1 MPLQLIK
8 KLAAKLLG
16 RSTTVQTPERPGK
29 PARPT
34 HPGGRSAPAS
44 PRKPAASPRD
54 RPISPPTGRPGAR
67 TPRPDRPPSPERTA
81 APGAVGH
88 APHRDSSGSQ
98 RPVRS
103 DRPTHSDRSPRPERH
118 SPGGR
123 PPPPRSGRSDPSS
136 VRPGGAVQEAE
147 TTRRRE
153 AHAVWSLDQYVVP
166 VVEDKKRFQDFDL
179 PAEILHAVAD
189 LKFQY
194 CTPIQAISLEY
205 ALAGKNVAGKAQTGT
220 GKTAAFLVA
229 LLTRYMRTPDARNSA
244 PGRPRA
250 LVIAPTREL
259 VIQIC
264 QDADAL
270 GKYCGLRYLAIYGGM
285 DYDRQRTELQ
295 AGPVDLL
302 VATPG
307 RLLDFVSGK
316 VVDLSGVDT
325 LVIDE
330 ADRMLDMGFIPDVKR
345 IIFRLPP
352 KERRCTMLYSATL
365 NDDVM
370 RLASQWMTEPVRVE
384 IESDSMTID
393 TISQVVYIVRASEK
407 FTVLYNVL
415 KTHADQRVLV
425 FCNRRS
431 STERVAES
439 LNRLGIPCEMLSG
452 DVQQNRRLRVL
463 EDFKSGKIRVV
474 VATDV
479 AGRGLHVDDIG
490 FVVNFDFPYEADDY
504 VHRIGRTGRA
514 GHTGTAISFADE
526 DESFIIPEIEKF
538 IGEPLKCTMPDEA
551 LLLPIPDIR
560 SQHRPPRQEPH
571 HRTEP
576 VSHPVQ
582 PEQPHHRAEP
592 VSHPVQPKMEQPHP
606 AEKQPPAVAEEPSR
620 HPVAPAH
627 TPPPPVKR
635 PHPTPPRHEAPR
647 TPVAVVASKRPV
659 TEEWSPG
666 Q

>member
-1 MPLQLIK
+1 
-8 KLAAKLLG
+8 
-16 RSTTVQTPERPGK
+16 
-29 PARPT
+29 
-34 HPGGRSAPAS
+34 
-44 PRKPAASPRD
+44 
-54 RPISPPTGRPGAR
+54 
-67 TPRPDRPPSPERTA
+67 
-81 APGAVGH
+81 
-88 APHRDSSGSQ
+88 
-98 RPVRS
+98 
-103 DRPTHSDRSPRPERH
+103 
-118 SPGGR
+118 
-123 PPPPRSGRSDPSS
+123 
-136 VRPGGAVQEAE
+136 
-147 TTRRRE
+147 
-153 AHAVWSLDQYVVP
+153 
-166 VVEDKKRFQDFDL
+166 
-179 PAEILHAVAD
+179 
-189 LKFQY
+189 
-194 CTPIQAISLEY
+194 
-205 ALAGKNVAGKAQTGT
+205 
-220 GKTAAFLVA
+220 
-229 LLTRYMRTPDARNSA
+229 
-244 PGRPRA
+244 
-250 LVIAPTREL
+250 
-259 VIQIC
+259 
-264 QDADAL
+264 
-270 GKYCGLRYLAIYGGM
+270 
-285 DYDRQRTELQ
+285 
-295 AGPVDLL
+295 
-302 VATPG
+302 
-307 RLLDFVSGK
+307 
-316 VVDLSGVDT
+316 
-325 LVIDE
+325 
-330 ADRMLDMGFIPDVKR
+330 
-345 IIFRLPP
+345 
-352 KERRCTMLYSATL
+352 
-365 NDDVM
+365 M

-526 DESFIIPEIEKF
+526 DESFIIPDIEKF

-560 SQHRPPRQEPH
+560 SQHRSPRQEPH
-571 HRTEP
+571 HRTES

-606 AEKQPPAVAEEPSR
+606 AEKQPPVVAEEPAR
-620 HPVAPAH
+620 HPVAPTH

-659 TEEWSPG
+659 IEEWAPG